1 MRHEQGFL
9 LLQLARTERPGRL
22 STNGLSQGQM
32 SGCESFEKYRL
43 TWQELKATILV
54 SLRTIWLAD
63 KPKLFEIPHLTL
75 RHGSTFKPSIMFARF
90 NAPRRA
96 APENGCC

>member
-9 LLQLARTERPGRL
+9 LLQSARTERPGRL

-43 TWQELKATILV
+43 TWQRRVPNHISFATHDLGCGGGILEGGPV
-54 SLRTIWLAD
+54 RQVGQQALQVDEEVVLLR
-63 KPKLFEIPHLTL
+63 
-75 RHGSTFKPSIMFARF
+75 R
-90 NAPRRA
+90 
-96 APENGCC
+96 C